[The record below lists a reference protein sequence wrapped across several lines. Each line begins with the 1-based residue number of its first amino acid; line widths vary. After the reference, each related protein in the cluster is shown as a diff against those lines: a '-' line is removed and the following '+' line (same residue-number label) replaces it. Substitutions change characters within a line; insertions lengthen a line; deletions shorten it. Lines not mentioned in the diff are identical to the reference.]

1 MRGVGCLCLTDECR
15 GFMFCVV
22 AFMYARVLDVCSIV
36 CLRALEAG
44 GGGSYAEESYQMC
57 YQESAEV
64 HFTTSII
71 G

>member
-44 GGGSYAEESYQMC
+44 GGGLMPKNPTKCVTKNLQRC
-57 YQESAEV
+57 ILLRV
-64 HFTTSII
+64 
-71 G
+71 